1 MMYHKT
7 WNPWIYENGSLRRT
21 SETTFF
27 RPLTYKKP
35 IRIFVGTNA
44 DFFDPAVPHA
54 WRRDAV
60 EIMSKQK
67 DLTFLIPSAQPDLT
81 CILPNTWIG
90 LKITDDTN
98 LTKLLKSIEH
108 LPFVKRWVLF
118 DSLTKSKD
126 ITPLF
131 RCDSEVHLGEN
142 GWNPAYPCDKC
153 PGDGYLNKYMI
164 QWNVVSG
171 SKAKY
176 MNINIVRN
184 IHHYS
189 DMLQIPF
196 YYKQALIGG
205 KLIREPYLDGTQYRQ
220 LPADFT

>member
-35 IRIFVGTNA
+35 IRIFVGTEA
-44 DFFDPAVPHA
+44 DFFDPKVPHT

-60 EIMSKQK
+60 EIMSKRTEI
-67 DLTFLIPSAQPDLT
+67 TFLIPSVQPDLT

-98 LTKLLKSIEH
+98 IIKLLKSIEH
-108 LPFVKRWVLF
+108 LPFVKRWALF
-118 DSLTKSKD
+118 DSLTKPIDVS
-126 ITPLF
+126 PMF
-131 RCDSEVHLGEN
+131 RCDSEVHGGE
-142 GWNPAYPCDKC
+142 GCWHQAYPCDKC
-153 PGDGYLNKYMI
+153 MGDGYLNKYMI
-164 QWNVVSG
+164 EWAVVSG
-171 SKAKY
+171 SKTKY
-176 MNINIVRN
+176 MDVGIVRK
-184 IHHYS
+184 IQHYA
-189 DMLQIPF
+189 DVLQIPF

-205 KLIREPYLDGTQYRQ
+205 KLIREPYLDGNQYNN
-220 LPADFT
+220 LPRSFI